1 MQSTSL
7 YLNMFSN
14 EEIARYYDLSE
25 VHYRIFWN
33 LGESRA
39 LHYGMWNEDTKTFHE
54 SLMNTNRTMAECAKI
69 SKNDRVL
76 DAGCGV
82 GGSSLW
88 MAKNIGCRV
97 TGISL
102 SAKQVAQGN
111 ASAAAEGLQELAN
124 FEVQDYCHTN
134 FPSETF
140 DVIWG
145 CESIS
150 SAPDKK
156 VFLAEAHRLLKK
168 GGRLV
173 MTDFIKKKG
182 LQGKDAKMIQDW
194 AHGWAID
201 DYTTEEDFNKYLQEV
216 GFVTKHSDDVTR
228 LILPSAKRLYYAYF
242 LGWIPAKL
250 YALFNP
256 KASKQGRNNVDT
268 AYLQYKTVKKGLWKY
283 MIMLAEKK

>member
-1 MQSTSL
+1 
-7 YLNMFSN
+7 MFSK
-14 EEIARYYDLSE
+14 EEIERYYDLSE

-33 LGESRA
+33 LGQSRA
-39 LHYGMWNEDTKTFHE
+39 LHYGLWDEHTKTFHE
-54 SLMNTNRTMAECAKI
+54 ALMNTNRTMSQYAGI
-69 SKNDRVL
+69 GKNDRVL

-102 SAKQVAQGN
+102 STKQVAQGN

-124 FEVQDYCHTN
+124 FEVQDYCSTN
-134 FPSETF
+134 FPDETF

-156 VFLAEAHRLLKK
+156 VFLQEAHRLLKK
-168 GGRLV
+168 GGRLI
-173 MTDFIKKKG
+173 MADFIKKEG

-194 AHGWAID
+194 AHGWAIE
-201 DYTTEEDFNKYLQEV
+201 DYSTEEDFTKYLKET
-216 GFVTKHSDDVTR
+216 GFEIKRNEAATKAITR
-228 LILPSAKRLYYAYF
+228 SARRLYNAY
-242 LGWIPAKL
+242 LIGWLPAKL
-250 YALFNP
+250 YLLLNP
-256 KASKQGRNNVDT
+256 KASKEGQKNLDT
-268 AYLQYKTVKKGLWKY
+268 AYLQYKSLKKNLWKY
-283 MIMLAEKK
+283 LIILAEKK